1 MTPEQIQLIIWIW
14 IGLILWM
21 LFSKLLV
28 HTSIQTE
35 RKNATKQSRSVIL
48 WEVNEKIAPLLPWFP
63 YDFKD
68 LVFIGKGIDYLVF
81 DGLSEWKLNK
91 IIFLELKSWVSQLNG
106 NEKQIKECIAKNRI
120 QYEVFRV
127 SL

>member
-81 DGLSEWKLNK
+81 DGLSEWKLHK

>member
-1 MTPEQIQLIIWIW
+1 
-14 IGLILWM
+14 M

-81 DGLSEWKLNK
+81 DGLSEWKLHK
-91 IIFLELKSWVSQLNG
+91 IIFLELKSGVSQLNG

>member
-91 IIFLELKSWVSQLNG
+91 IIFLELKSGVSQLNG
-106 NEKQIKECIAKNRI
+106 NEKQIKGCIAKNRI